1 MRFAPSRII
10 VPWIGLQAAL
20 GWPAA
25 GSVCTA
31 DDPHEILLLEWNRAD
46 RSALDVRDPISV
58 QMTGTALRA
67 RLWRGSDEPS
77 RGAGRMLRFLHDYR
91 AYDIPTTGEPLQTN
105 GHLHR
110 LGVSFHERR
119 DSWEWAVAPLLA
131 ASSNVGR
138 HPRVIDREVVAWHGM
153 VRRMHRLDPAVTAYW
168 GACRDDRLGA
178 RRLLPVVGVHWHLE
192 YLDLTVGFPDSVLNW
207 RAHER
212 WSVQLRVQPAGGS
225 WRVFSDDLERRSRFR
240 QAGWRLG
247 VDVGFEVTAN
257 HRLTASAAREVR
269 RSFRFRLDDGSDV
282 RADAADTWLVGL
294 RLEWTR

>member
-1 MRFAPSRII
+1 MRFAPSRAI
-10 VPWIGLQAAL
+10 PAWIGLQAAL

-31 DDPHEILLLEWNRAD
+31 GDPQEVLLVEWNRAG
-46 RSALDVRDPISV
+46 RSALDVRDPVSV

-67 RLWRGSDEPS
+67 RLWRRSDEPS
-77 RGAGRMLRFLHDYR
+77 RGAQRMLRFLHDYR
-91 AYDIPTTGEPLQTN
+91 AYDIPAVGEPLETN

-119 DSWEWAVAPLLA
+119 DSWEWAVAPFLA

-138 HPRVIDREVVAWHGM
+138 QPRVIDGDVVAWHGM
-153 VRRMHRLDPAVTAYW
+153 VRRMHRLDTAVTAYW
-168 GACRDDRLGA
+168 GACRDDRLGE
-178 RRLLPVVGVHWHLE
+178 RRLLPVVGFQWRLDH
-192 YLDLTVGFPDSVLNW
+192 LDLTLGFPDSVLNW

-240 QAGWRLG
+240 HAGWRLG
-247 VDVGFEVTAN
+247 VGVGFELTAN

-269 RSFRFRLDDGSDV
+269 QSFRFRLDDGSDV
-282 RADAADTWLVGL
+282 RADAPDTWLVGL
-294 RLEWTR
+294 RLAWLR